1 MERNYYVK
9 WNMYILLI
17 VMCVI
22 VNKYV
27 IWEDWKK
34 IYRGMCNNRKIE
46 FLKIKFFL
54 GILCIFNDI
63 IYNDC

>member
-1 MERNYYVK
+1 MIEKNYYVK

-34 IYRGMCNNRKIE
+34 IIE
-46 FLKIKFFL
+46 V
-54 GILCIFNDI
+54 CVI
-63 IYNDC
+63 IER